1 LSLGAA
7 SAPAVLPRR
16 VLEQLAAS
24 RQRTQILTGWVQLG
38 ILTLFAVLYTLA
50 PKPISAGAP
59 FEPVP
64 WVLGIYAVFTL
75 GRLSFAYRRE
85 LPPWVLMLSA
95 IIDVLIL
102 MVAIWSFHLQYR
114 QPAAF
119 YLKAP
124 TLLYVFIFIALRALS
139 YRPSYVL
146 VSGGAAAIGWLVLAT
161 YAIVEPGGMERVTR
175 DYVAYMTD
183 ARILVG
189 AEIDKVIS
197 IVVVTL
203 VLAYAVSRSRKL
215 LESAVAEQTAAE
227 TLARFLAPD
236 VAQSLRSAD
245 AMPRLGDA
253 VEREAAAMFLDLRG
267 FTRIAASMSPL
278 DTIDL
283 LRAYQ
288 RVVVPV
294 IHRHGGTITTFL
306 GDGIMVVFGGIR
318 PSEHYAADA
327 ARTTTDLLAAF
338 DVWARSRVNDGA
350 PLLAMGI
357 GVECGTVVCGPVG
370 DEQRLELA
378 VIGDPVNRAAKFQT
392 HTKAEGVRALISASA
407 YARALE
413 QGYRREPAPPIR
425 LRRDVAGLADPA
437 DLVCLG

>member
-24 RQRTQILTGWVQLG
+24 RQRTQLLTGWVQLG

-95 IIDVLIL
+95 ILDVLIL
-102 MVAIWSFHLQYR
+102 MVAIWSFHLQYQ

-215 LESAVAEQTAAE
+215 LK
-227 TLARFLAPD
+227 
-236 VAQSLRSAD
+236 
-245 AMPRLGDA
+245 
-253 VEREAAAMFLDLRG
+253 
-267 FTRIAASMSPL
+267 
-278 DTIDL
+278 
-283 LRAYQ
+283 
-288 RVVVPV
+288 
-294 IHRHGGTITTFL
+294 
-306 GDGIMVVFGGIR
+306 
-318 PSEHYAADA
+318 
-327 ARTTTDLLAAF
+327 
-338 DVWARSRVNDGA
+338 ARS
-350 PLLAMGI
+350 P
-357 GVECGTVVCGPVG
+357 
-370 DEQRLELA
+370 
-378 VIGDPVNRAAKFQT
+378 
-392 HTKAEGVRALISASA
+392 S
-407 YARALE
+407 
-413 QGYRREPAPPIR
+413 R
-425 LRRDVAGLADPA
+425 LRPRRSHAFSRRTSRSPCAAQTPCPVSEMPWSGRPPRCSSTCAGSPGLR
-437 DLVCLG
+437 LR